1 MMLRMSVARAP
12 VAAGT
17 VEVWWSPID
26 LSPSQLDTLRA
37 TLDAETRDRIAALV
51 RPDDRLRALVAHGI
65 LRRRAAAAL
74 DVPAADL
81 RLRRSC
87 PACGATDHGKPEVD
101 VAGAPAISLSHAGR
115 FAVVGLSVDGPIG
128 VDVEDARPAVDWE
141 RARRHVFSDAEWDAT
156 AHAPDP
162 AAARLA
168 AWSRKEAASKVTGHG
183 VALGLERVIVAP
195 GADAG
200 GWRTADLPDG
210 LGAVRVAD
218 VALEGAV
225 AAVAVPAGGTS
236 VDRTVRRAEV

>member
-1 MMLRMSVARAP
+1 MMLRMSVAPAP

-26 LSPSQLDTLRA
+26 LSPAQLETLRA
-37 TLDAETRDRIAALV
+37 TLDAQTGDRIAALA

-65 LRRRAAAAL
+65 LRIRAATAL
-74 DVPAADL
+74 GVPAADL

-87 PACGATDHGKPEVD
+87 PTCGATDHGKPELD
-101 VAGAPAISLSHAGR
+101 VPGAPAISLSHAGR
-115 FAVVGLSVDGPIG
+115 FAVVGLSADGPVG
-128 VDVEDARPAVDWE
+128 VDVEDARPDIDWE
-141 RARRHVFSDAEWDAT
+141 RARRHVFADAEWEAS

-162 AAARLA
+162 AAARLV

-183 VALGLERVIVAP
+183 VALGLERVVVASR
-195 GADAG
+195 ADDG
-200 GWRTADLPDG
+200 GWRAADLPDG

-218 VALEGAV
+218 VALPGAV
-225 AAVAVPAGGTS
+225 AAVAVPVGGTS